1 MVKNG
6 EIRLKMAISV
16 AGVPPRSETVSH
28 ASPAHTRV
36 LSGGEVTFLKALCV
50 FLTFFKPFLG
60 HFWPIF
66 AIFALDQKADFPI
79 VISWISR

>member
-1 MVKNG
+1 MGKTGVLVQNDQVRLKNGQKWTKMVKNG

-36 LSGGEVTFLKALCV
+36 LSGSEVAFLKALRG
-50 FLTFFKPFLG
+50 FLTLF
-60 HFWPIF
+60 
-66 AIFALDQKADFPI
+66 
-79 VISWISR
+79 